1 MPQAIT
7 HNLEFSPVAQ
17 VSIKRYTCEMTR
29 TIAEVVSV
37 HNKRLTSRYLVGMV
51 ILLMLVSTIHVADK
65 ELLAPVAGAVK
76 AELGMSD
83 TQLGLV
89 RSSVFVAA
97 LLGQLFWGPLSD
109 RWVRKY
115 VITIGTVIWSS
126 ITWMTAFVTG
136 FPTLLLA
143 RASMSFAEGCFNPSA
158 YALITDTVPKRKH
171 GLVLGLMSL
180 TYPVGTAAA
189 LVVAS
194 MVGTQ
199 NWRQPFA
206 VYGIIGILL
215 GISVLLYVREPQR
228 GATEERVQES
238 RGEYM
243 GRFSL
248 AEFRQVLKVR
258 SVLLSFA
265 LDTCQASANWSI
277 AFWAPLYLVRYQI
290 APDAEAAALALLPAI
305 LGFVSGAMLGGWL
318 IDRLRKRTDRAAA
331 WIALIAMCG
340 GVVMSL
346 LVFNIFSL
354 GTLMAAAFF
363 LGLVAYMVM
372 PAVTILMFSV
382 VPPETKATTISISNV
397 ILNLVIALLSF
408 GIGLVSEATELRY
421 AFGGVVIG
429 AFSLGILVCLG
440 LLRTIRSDQ
449 AHQRV
454 LVAERVVD

>member
-1 MPQAIT
+1 MAQTIVEAKSPPQ
-7 HNLEFSPVAQ
+7 
-17 VSIKRYTCEMTR
+17 
-29 TIAEVVSV
+29 
-37 HNKRLTSRYLVGMV
+37 KRLTGRYMVGMV
-51 ILLMLVSTIHVADK
+51 VLLMLVSTVHVADK

-83 TQLGLV
+83 TQLGMV
-89 RSSVFVAA
+89 RSSVFLAA

-115 VITIGTVIWSS
+115 IITTGAIIWSA

-136 FPTLLLA
+136 FPSLLMA

-180 TYPVGTAAA
+180 TYPVGTAGA

-194 MVGTQ
+194 LVGTQ
-199 NWRQPFA
+199 NWRQPF
-206 VYGIIGILL
+206 VIYGIIGVFL
-215 GISVLLYVREPQR
+215 GLMVLLYVREPQR
-228 GATEERVQES
+228 GATEEQVQE
-238 RGEYM
+238 GQGIYT

-277 AFWAPLYLVRYQI
+277 AFWAPLYLVRYNI
-290 APDAEAAALALLPAI
+290 APDAEAAAMALLPAI
-305 LGFVSGAMLGGWL
+305 LGFVAGAVLGGWL

-331 WIALIAMCG
+331 WVALIAMSG
-340 GVVMSL
+340 GVLLSL

-354 GTLMAAAFF
+354 GMLMAAAFF

-382 VPPETKATTISISNV
+382 VPPETKATTISVSNV
-397 ILNLVIALLSF
+397 ILNLVIAVLSF
-408 GIGLVSEATELRY
+408 SIGLVSDATELRY
-421 AFGGVVIG
+421 AFGGVVVG
-429 AFSLGILVCLG
+429 AFGLGILVCLG
-440 LLRTIRSDQ
+440 LLRTIRKDL
-449 AHQRV
+449 AHQQA
-454 LVAERVVD
+454 LVAERVGD

>member
-1 MPQAIT
+1 MSQ
-7 HNLEFSPVAQ
+7 
-17 VSIKRYTCEMTR
+17 M
-29 TIAEVVSV
+29 IAEVKNVPL
-37 HNKRLTSRYLVGMV
+37 KRLTNRYMVGMV
-51 ILLMLVSTIHVADK
+51 VLLMLVSTVHVADK

-76 AELGMSD
+76 DELGMND

-89 RSSVFVAA
+89 RSSVFLAA

-109 RWVRKY
+109 RWIRKY
-115 VITIGTVIWSS
+115 IITTGTVIWSA
-126 ITWMTAFVTG
+126 ITWMTAYVTG

-171 GLVLGLMSL
+171 GMVLGLMSL
-180 TYPVGTAAA
+180 TYPVGTAGA

-194 MVGTQ
+194 LIGTQ
-199 NWRQPFA
+199 NWRQPF
-206 VYGIIGILL
+206 VIYGIIGILL
-215 GISVLLYVREPQR
+215 GFMVLLYIREPQR
-228 GATEERVQES
+228 GATEEKVQES
-238 RGEYM
+238 QGVYT

-248 AEFRQVLKVR
+248 SEFRQVLKVR
-258 SVLLSFA
+258 SVLLSFG

-290 APDAEAAALALLPAI
+290 APDAETAALALIPAI
-305 LGFVSGAMLGGWL
+305 LGFVAGAVLGGWL

-331 WIALIAMCG
+331 WVALIAMCG

-346 LVFNIFSL
+346 MVFNIYSL
-354 GTLMAAAFF
+354 RALMAAAFF

-372 PAVTILMFSV
+372 PAVTILLFSV
-382 VPPETKATTISISNV
+382 VPPETKATTISVSNV

-408 GIGLVSEATELRY
+408 GIGLVSDATELRY

-429 AFSLGILVCLG
+429 AFGLGILVCLG
-440 LLRTIRSDQ
+440 LLRTIRGDLAWQ
-449 AHQRV
+449 QT
-454 LVAERVVD
+454 LVAERVGD